1 MSKKMKQL
9 IMALLVIVMSVTI
22 LAIPAAA
29 DTKYTA
35 SIPVEVRI
43 DPNYDPAVEETFE
56 ILVTPGS
63 ADFPMPANCSN
74 GIYKIVG
81 ADTGSLDFTLPGLG
95 VYTYEISQ
103 VDRDSKDDCYED
115 DSVYDLTIYVVNEN
129 AANPSQG
136 GIVVQVT
143 LKLRGDKND
152 PKPEEVL
159 FVNKYAKPITVEL
172 AAKKT
177 YNSKTPKTGLFD
189 FVLKDAAGTTLETVS
204 NVGKNV
210 TFKSFVYDK
219 AGTYVYEISE
229 VNDKR
234 PGVIFDKSV
243 YTVTVEVFRDTNDQG
258 DSIGDYKAEVTYT
271 KNDKTVEADD
281 VVFVNKSKTGGN
293 PFTGDLFRMG
303 LWLSVMAISLVGI
316 LVLLVVWFKNKKK

>member
-43 DPNYDPAVEETFE
+43 DPNYVPVVEETFE

-115 DSVYDLTIYVVNEN
+115 DSVYDLTIYVLNEDSEH
-129 AANPSQG
+129 PSQG

-143 LKLRGDKND
+143 LKLRGDKD
-152 PKPEEVL
+152 DTKPATAL
-159 FVNKYAKPITVEL
+159 FINKYAKPVQ
-172 AAKKT
+172 AAFAATKI
-177 YNSKTPKTGLFD
+177 YNDKTPKTDLFD
-189 FVLKDAAGTTLETVS
+189 FQLKNAKGELLQTVS

-210 TFKSFVYDK
+210 NFKPIVFDEEGVY
-219 AGTYVYEISE
+219 TYTISE
-229 VNDKR
+229 VLNTR
-234 PGVIFDKSV
+234 PGVIYDESV
-243 YTVTVEVFRDTNDQG
+243 YKVTVTVTRDIANKG
-258 DSIGDYKAEVTYT
+258 NYEAKVTYE

>member
-1 MSKKMKQL
+1 MSKKMKQF
-9 IMALLVIVMSVTI
+9 IMALMVIVMSVTI
-22 LAIPAAA
+22 LAVPAAA
-29 DTKYTA
+29 EGYTA

-43 DPNYDPAVEETFE
+43 DPHYVPDQKDTFE
-56 ILVTPGS
+56 IKVTPGS
-63 ADFPMPANCSN
+63 ADFPMPAGCSN
-74 GIYKIVG
+74 GVYKIVG
-81 ADTGSLDFTLPGLG
+81 DDKGSLDFTLPGLG

-103 VDRDSKDDCYED
+103 VDRDRNDNCYV
-115 DSVYDLTIYVVNEN
+115 DSAVYDLTIYVINEN

-303 LWLSVMAISLVGI
+303 LWISVMAISLVGI
-316 LVLLVVWFKNKKK
+316 LVLLVMWFKNKKK